1 MCPCFTKNKYCKVL
15 LLMAIFFKKFTKY
28 CRIAEQK
35 VLKTFEFFN
44 TELDTEWTL
53 LTGILNSNFEHIDFV
68 SLAEKGNDN

>member
-1 MCPCFTKNKYCKVL
+1 
-15 LLMAIFFKKFTKY
+15 MAIFLKNFTKY

-53 LTGILNSNFEHIDFV
+53 LTGTLNSNFEHIDFV
-68 SLAEKGNDN
+68 SSAEKGNDNWKKILFYDQTTIINLH